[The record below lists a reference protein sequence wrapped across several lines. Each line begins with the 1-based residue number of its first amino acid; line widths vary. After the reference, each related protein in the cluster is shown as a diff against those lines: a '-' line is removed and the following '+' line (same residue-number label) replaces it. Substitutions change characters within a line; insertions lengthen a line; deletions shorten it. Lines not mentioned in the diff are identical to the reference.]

1 MCSSSQ
7 NSYSFHFFSSFLF
20 DVSIS
25 LAYNSF
31 INSFDFN
38 IPVCPKIIKKK
49 YSLFDWKQVSK
60 WTTIL
65 RRKYSLTL
73 RIAKY
78 LQKNVNETYE
88 LHIKRSLVLRIY
100 LQLLQYSFL
109 QAIYYMIVILMIYTL
124 NDTRINLDNRI
135 RSSKNTFHF
144 SAIIVPVIICRIIS
158 YLFVFFFN

>member
-31 INSFDFN
+31 IISFDFN

-65 RRKYSLTL
+65 RRKYSFTL

-78 LQKNVNETYE
+78 LKKNVNETYE

-135 RSSKNTFHF
+135 RSSKNTFRL

>member
-31 INSFDFN
+31 IISFDFN

-49 YSLFDWKQVSK
+49 YSLFDWEQVSK

-65 RRKYSLTL
+65 RRKYSFTL

-78 LQKNVNETYE
+78 LKKNVNETYE

-109 QAIYYMIVILMIYTL
+109 QDIYYMIVILMIYTL

-135 RSSKNTFHF
+135 RSSKNTFHL

-158 YLFVFFFN
+158 YFFVFFFN